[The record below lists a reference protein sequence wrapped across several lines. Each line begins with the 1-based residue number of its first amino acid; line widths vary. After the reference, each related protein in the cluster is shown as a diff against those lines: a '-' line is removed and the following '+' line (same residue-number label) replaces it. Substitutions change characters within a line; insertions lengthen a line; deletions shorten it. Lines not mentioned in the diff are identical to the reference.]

1 MERREAVAGLNR
13 ARCVLRNATLIDGS
27 GQAPR
32 PDAVIAIEGDRVA
45 QVTAGRAAITGGG
58 EVVDLEGRTC
68 LPGLIDLHVHLCWDG
83 SPDPVEINARE
94 GHDLT
99 LLRMVHHARVTL
111 ERGVTTV
118 RDVGCIDDL
127 SLVLDRALRA
137 GVITGPRL
145 LATGRTIVMTGG
157 HDPFWG
163 VFCDGPWACAA
174 GVRGQAYRGATM
186 IKVAATGGV
195 YGRTEGEEVGTSELS
210 LEELTAACREA
221 HRLGLRVASHAV
233 GREGIDNSV
242 QAGCDT
248 IEHGIFASDEA
259 LRRMAAEGRFLTPT
273 LFIYRHISEGAGP
286 DYARRK
292 AIACAQQHPLTVS
305 RARAL
310 GVAITAGSD
319 SGSCGAP
326 HPALFFELRDLVARG
341 GLSPLEAITAATS
354 TNARALGLDNQIGTI
369 APGRLADL
377 LIVEGDPASDI
388 TALERPWRVM
398 QGGRWIARTLDR
410 DGILTS

>member
-1 MERREAVAGLNR
+1 MERREAVSGVTR
-13 ARCVLRNATLIDGS
+13 TRRMLRHATLIDGT
-27 GQAPR
+27 GAAPR
-32 PDAVIAIEGDRVA
+32 RDGVIVIDGERIAE
-45 QVTAGRAAITGGG
+45 VTTDRAAVADGDD
-58 EVVDLEGRTC
+58 VVDLEGRTC

-83 SPDPVEINARE
+83 SPDPVEVNARE

-118 RDVGCIDDL
+118 RDVGCVDDL

-137 GVITGPRL
+137 GVIAGPRL

-195 YGRTEGEEVGTSELS
+195 YGRSEGEDVGTSELS

-248 IEHGIFASDEA
+248 IEHGIFASDDA
-259 LRRMAAEGRFLTPT
+259 LRRLAADGRFLTPT
-273 LFIYRHISEGAGP
+273 LFIYRHIAEGAGP

-292 AIACAQQHPLTVS
+292 AIACAQQHPVTVS

-354 TNARALGLDNQIGTI
+354 TNARALGLDEQIGTI
-369 APGRLADL
+369 APGRQADL
-377 LIVEGDPASDI
+377 LIVDGDPAADI
-388 TALERPWRVM
+388 TALERPWKVM
-398 QGGRWIARTLDR
+398 QAGRWIARTLDG
-410 DGILTS
+410 DGILTT